1 MIRGIKI
8 NETTYL
14 LSNKDRAKRLQRA
27 IQNVR
32 NNTNVKPLTFDEL
45 DEFERRVTT

>member
-1 MIRGIKI
+1 MIRDIKI

-14 LSNKDRAKRLQRA
+14 LSNKDRAERLQKA

-32 NNTNVKPLTFDEL
+32 NNTNVKSLTFDEL
-45 DEFERRVTT
+45 DEFEKRVIV